1 MPNQVPPR
9 ITEDDR
15 EATVRRLQEAFAEG
29 HISHEEMD
37 GHLEAVLT
45 AKTPGDLVP
54 VLASLPDTNTGRTLF
69 LAGKSRRLPT
79 RRVAGTPSSEG
90 RVRVREG
97 RHGLCPGQIFE
108 NPVVDIELQLR
119 FGRARIT
126 CPTMPLSTS
135 TTEHGLETA
144 DLQEPAAFRRSR
156 SADPA
161 LRHYGLLGRPRTP
174 GAAATRVS
182 KTSQ

>member
-1 MPNQVPPR
+1 M
-9 ITEDDR
+9 
-15 EATVRRLQEAFAEG
+15 
-29 HISHEEMD
+29 
-37 GHLEAVLT
+37 
-45 AKTPGDLVP
+45 
-54 VLASLPDTNTGRTLF
+54 
-69 LAGKSRRLPT
+69 
-79 RRVAGTPSSEG
+79 
-90 RVRVREG
+90 
-97 RHGLCPGQIFE
+97 
-108 NPVVDIELQLR
+108 VDIELQLR

-174 GAAATRVS
+174 GLLRPVCPRHPSNSLLILEWQVAPRLTIVTRCRDNMNERIHCTPS
-182 KTSQ
+182 FLINLG

>member
-1 MPNQVPPR
+1 MAVQLGRRPVSTSGHAIAVRCGQVEVVFVPGFESVDLGSHLAR
-9 ITEDDR
+9 ERDDHLQ
-15 EATVRRLQEAFAEG
+15 AVR
-29 HISHEEMD
+29 
-37 GHLEAVLT
+37 T
-45 AKTPGDLVP
+45 AKTPSDLVP

-79 RRVAGTPSSEG
+79 RRVAGTPSPEG

-126 CPTMPLSTS
+126 CPTLPLSTS
-135 TTEHGLETA
+135 TTE
-144 DLQEPAAFRRSR
+144 
-156 SADPA
+156 
-161 LRHYGLLGRPRTP
+161 
-174 GAAATRVS
+174 
-182 KTSQ
+182 